1 VQKITKMTG
10 ADAADIH
17 ELLAGTTFPDAQ
29 AQQNDALPKD
39 GTVKAIGETAK
50 LLE

>member
-1 VQKITKMTG
+1 MTG
-10 ADAADIH
+10 TDAADIH

-29 AQQNDALPKD
+29 AQQTDALPKG
-39 GTVKAIGETAK
+39 GTAKAIGETAQ